1 MNRKTLG
8 LVLSVVGLLVGLA
21 SALADPLGL
30 SQYSGFG
37 SNQWAGTIIGVV
49 VLLVGL
55 VLYSKAQKTG

>member
-1 MNRKTLG
+1 MDRKTLG

-21 SALADPLGL
+21 SAFADPLGL

-37 SNQWAGTIIGVV
+37 SNQLAGTTLGAVA
-49 VLLVGL
+49 LLVGL